1 MRLINLLRR
10 AALAA
15 VLLWQLAPVH
25 AQDLSPAPDVR
36 SKALLA
42 CLTTPGQPPQF
53 SADEIQRENR
63 ATVRLSLRFTAPDAE
78 PEVAVVR
85 GDAPEDM
92 VRRLQAFA
100 RLYRLPCLPT
110 GEAPVLAVQE
120 FLFDAH
126 GLGPVHWSLTA
137 TQDPQVA
144 AHAAALRQCVKRPE
158 RIYFL
163 ESDPGESINVLVR
176 LVFRS
181 AEAAPDVRLL
191 YSTLPKAG
199 RVDLL
204 AYLKDYRLPCLPAG
218 AEPFE
223 VEQHFKFSG
232 RDAATHFGREFPLRQ
247 FLGGVKGA
255 QQLQADFDFNT
266 MDCPFKV
273 AWTLGKPAWDNSVGE
288 IGEHNL
294 NRAAFLDW
302 LRGLELAL
310 QPDRFQNLLGS
321 DLVINVPCG
330 RLRLNQPPL
339 KST

>member
-1 MRLINLLRR
+1 MNFLRH
-10 AALAA
+10 AALA
-15 VLLWQLAPVH
+15 VGLLWQLAPVH
-25 AQDLSPAPDVR
+25 AQDLSPAPNVR

-42 CLTTPGQPPQF
+42 CLTTPGRPPEF

-78 PEVAVVR
+78 PAVTVVR
-85 GDAPEDM
+85 GDAPGDM

-100 RLYRLPCLPT
+100 RLYRLPCLPA
-110 GEAPVLAVQE
+110 GADPVLAVQE

-137 TQDPQVA
+137 AQDPQVA
-144 AHAAALRQCVKRPE
+144 ERAAALRQCVKRPE
-158 RIYFL
+158 RIYFP
-163 ESDPGESINVLVR
+163 ESDIVGSVNVLVR
-176 LVFRS
+176 LVFKH
-181 AEAAPDVRLL
+181 AEAAPEVRLI
-191 YSTLPKAG
+191 YSTLPKAD
-199 RVDLL
+199 RADLL
-204 AYLKDYRLPCLPAG
+204 AHLKDYRLPCLPAG

-273 AWTLGKPAWDNSVGE
+273 AWKLGKPAWDNGVGE
-288 IGEHNL
+288 IGERNL
-294 NRAAFLDW
+294 DRTAFLEW

-310 QPDRFQNLLGS
+310 QPDRFQDLLGS
-321 DLVINVPCG
+321 DLVIDVPCG

-339 KST
+339 KSP